1 MSPSKQCRLVS
12 DLTRNLLETEQE
24 VYEITKE
31 TLLAGSISREQELR
45 LVRVLGRADALI
57 YMLTKAKS
65 ENGEE
70 APRNRLAVIPGG
82 CQRTPKRN
90 VKLRNIV

>member
-12 DLTRNLLETEQE
+12 DLTRNLLEAEQE

-31 TLLAGSISREQELR
+31 TMLAGSISREQELR

-65 ENGEE
+65 DGEE
-70 APRNRLAVIPGG
+70 TRRNLTAIPGG